1 MARKSEGTSDPVDDF
16 LFTYYSYRPAHLL
29 RWHPGLAAVCGG
41 ASAASFLD
49 HRGYRRVEHGVTLD
63 PAEFV
68 GRARSARWI
77 VDLLHATSA
86 RPPTFGCFGM
96 HEWAMVYRSKPG
108 RAASLVVA
116 APDERRIRSRRWSKT
131 PAPAAPTSMLS
142 GSSPRRR
149 VPSTR
154 YQLTRRDQL
163 ASEQPGCLHAGMDL
177 YKWAYKLSPLTGSD
191 LVADCFELARE
202 IRTVDM
208 QASPYDLTAA
218 GHRPIRVETEEGR
231 SEYVA
236 HQRRFA
242 ERAGILRLRLLAD
255 AESIAAAL
263 ADVSGDDV
271 NRVDGRG
278 TQNRVV
284 ARLRH

>member
-16 LFTYYSYRPAHLL
+16 LFTYYSYRPPHLL

-77 VDLLHATSA
+77 VDLLHSTSA

-96 HEWAMVYRSKPG
+96 HEWAMVYRSKPDEL
-108 RAASLVVA
+108 RHSSWPLRMSADQIAAVVEDTGARCTHFDAFRFFTEA
-116 APDERRIRSRRWSKT
+116 ARPLN
-131 PAPAAPTSMLS
+131 AL
-142 GSSPRRR
+142 
-149 VPSTR
+149 
-154 YQLTRRDQL
+154 QLTRRDQL

-177 YKWAYKLSPLTGSD
+177 YKWAYKLSPMTGSD

-263 ADVSGDDV
+263 ADVSGDDL

-278 TQNRVV
+278 TQNPVV
-284 ARLRH
+284 ARPRH